1 MLLFLIL
8 ACICFA
14 YFCVLMVHTG
24 FTVGFSWFWIAAA
37 VFFFL
42 LWFIERRTSFSSKI
56 PLWLRTGL
64 FTSLITLGVAFAAV
78 EGLML
83 FHAYEE
89 PEPGLDY
96 LIVLGSKVNGESA
109 SLTLENRLEAA
120 YDYLEDNPETRAILS
135 GGLGAEAEIAESEA
149 MFRYLVERG
158 IDPDRLIQEA
168 DSTSTRQN
176 LAFSKGMMTGDHLH
190 VGIVTS
196 RFHVFR
202 AVKIARKLDYGYV
215 VGIGAESDTILF
227 PSMLVR
233 EFIAI
238 VKDFLVGNL

>member
-8 ACICFA
+8 ACICFV

-24 FTVGFSWFWIAAA
+24 FTIGFSWFWIAAA

-42 LWFIERRTSFSSKI
+42 LWFIERRTAFSAKI

-64 FTSLITLGVAFAAV
+64 FTSLVVLGIVFLAV

-83 FHAYEE
+83 SRAYEK
-89 PEPGLDY
+89 PEKGLDY
-96 LIVLGSKVNGESA
+96 LIVLGSKVNGEAA
-109 SLTLENRLEAA
+109 SLTLENRLAVA
-120 YDYLEDNPETRAILS
+120 CDYLQENPETRAILS
-135 GGLGAEAEIAESEA
+135 GGFGTEAEISEAEA
-149 MFRYLVERG
+149 MFRYLVDRG
-158 IDPDRLIQEA
+158 IDPMRLIREE
-168 DSTSTRQN
+168 DSYSTREN
-176 LAFSKGMMTGDHLH
+176 LAYSKGMLAGENLR

-202 AVKIARKLDYGYV
+202 ATMIAKKLEYGEV
-215 VGIGAESDTILF
+215 VGLGASSDTILF

-233 EFIAI
+233 EFLAL
-238 VKDFLVGNL
+238 VQDFLAGNL